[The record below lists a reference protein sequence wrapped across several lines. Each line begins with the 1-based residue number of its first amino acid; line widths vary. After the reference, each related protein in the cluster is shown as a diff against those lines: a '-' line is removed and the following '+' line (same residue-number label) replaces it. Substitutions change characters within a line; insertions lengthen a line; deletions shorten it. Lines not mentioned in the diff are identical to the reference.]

1 MSRRLLSRLKGLIIG
16 LVLTELNIV
25 VMSEIKLSDLPEIN
39 IIDRL

>member
-25 VMSEIKLSDLPEIN
+25 VMSEIKLSDLPKIN